1 MFDPKAKLDPK
12 MISDAEKRFDW
23 LVTFLICRFGFVHQ
37 ILMMMDKFS
46 DPRVGTA
53 GVRVLDSGRFE
64 MRYSPAFFYELQQ
77 PEAVYVFYHEV
88 LHLALHHCTTRK
100 LDDHNRA
107 NVACDLAVNELIE
120 EIAGTCE
127 RPKNKDGKVIGWH
140 VDEMLK
146 KEDFKD
152 IERRQSAEWYY
163 DYLEKKEKEGKIKRI
178 PQGSGPGSSGEGDGD
193 PQPDEGSGE
202 GKGLDIPGSKMDSHG
217 EWKENEIA
225 DEAVKEKIKEIY
237 NSKSWGTMSDGTK
250 ELIMAAQNR
259 KINWRNK
266 IRVFFGNLAWRDKEQ
281 TRKRPN
287 RRTGFIHPGSKR
299 LHIDR
304 YLVAVDTSGSI
315 DSNLLKEFLGVI
327 NGMIDFMPIDLMQFD
342 WDKQTSPMPYDRH
355 RQTFEFKGRGGTCF
369 QPVMDTVSK
378 YRYKGVLILTDGEAA
393 APTPPVNNA
402 RVLWVMP
409 EGCNPPVDWGERI
422 HMTRHA

>member
-1 MFDPKAKLDPK
+1 MFDPKAILDPK
-12 MISDAEKRFDW
+12 IISEAEKRFDW

-37 ILMMMDKFS
+37 ILLMMDKIS

-64 MRYSPAFFYELQQ
+64 MRYSPAFFHELQQ

-88 LHLALHHCTTRK
+88 LHLALHHCTLRK

-107 NVACDLAVNELIE
+107 NVAYDLAVNELIE
-120 EIAGTCE
+120 EIAGSCE
-127 RPKNKDGKVIGWH
+127 RPLNKEGKPVGWH

-146 KEDFKD
+146 KPEFKD
-152 IERRQSAEWYY
+152 IERKQSSEWYY
-163 DYLEKKEKEGKIKRI
+163 DFLAKKEKEGKIKRI
-178 PQGSGPGSSGEGDGD
+178 PSGMPGGPGEK
-193 PQPDEGSGE
+193 GSGE
-202 GKGLDIPGSKMDSHG
+202 DEGLDIPGSQMDSHG
-217 EWKENEIA
+217 DWKENEIA

-237 NSKSWGTMSDGTK
+237 NGKSWGTMSDGTK
-250 ELIMAAQNR
+250 ELIMAAQTR
-259 KINWRNK
+259 RINWRNK

-315 DSNLLKEFLGVI
+315 DSNLLTEFLGVM
-327 NGMIDFMPIDLMQFD
+327 NGMIDFMPIDLIQFD
-342 WDKQTSPMPYDRH
+342 YEKQTDPIPYDRH
-355 RQTFEFKGRGGTCF
+355 RHTFEFKGRGGTNF
-369 QPVMDTVSK
+369 QPVMDLVSK

-393 APTPPVNNA
+393 APTQPTNNA
-402 RVLWVMP
+402 RVLWVLP
-409 EGCNPPVDWGERI
+409 EGHNPPVDWGDRV